1 MTVEQVGGRAE
12 AQRQWLMMRE
22 GHSPLR
28 PQIFGLLG
36 SGMRVLIAAG
46 FSSLALKV
54 SGICKN
60 LVGEFHDFA
69 FPDSLVKT

>member
-1 MTVEQVGGRAE
+1 
-12 AQRQWLMMRE
+12 
-22 GHSPLR
+22 
-28 PQIFGLLG
+28 
-36 SGMRVLIAAG
+36 MRVLTAAG

-54 SGICKN
+54 SGIRQN